1 MKFALFIGCNIPAR
15 VGEYLTSARAV
26 LDRLGVELADFRSF
40 GCCGYPLRALDQ
52 KGFLLSAARN
62 LAIAE
67 KAGLDI
73 LALCKCCF
81 GSLQKA
87 ARILQENPT
96 LVLEVNRLLDRE
108 DLKYRS
114 GIQVKHLLSV
124 LYHDVGLDPIQE
136 KITRPYRG
144 LKIAPQVGCHALRP
158 SRITRFD
165 DPLQPVLFDALVRV
179 TGAESLAW
187 DTRLDCCGAPLLG
200 VNDEVALKRTSDKI
214 RKSREAGADYLCTA
228 CPFCQMQ
235 FKMARKHW
243 IASAGSEKP
252 VPPILYTQLLGLS
265 LGLDRARLGFS
276 EDPLEIEGLRRFM
289 SEEQSHA

>member
-15 VGEYLTSARAV
+15 VGQYLTSARAV

-40 GCCGYPLRALDQ
+40 GCCGYPLRATDQ
-52 KGFLLSAARN
+52 KGYLLSSVRN

-67 KAGLDI
+67 KAGLDM

-81 GSLQKA
+81 GNLKKA
-87 ARILQENPT
+87 ARVFQENSS
-96 LVLEVNRLLDRE
+96 LAEEMNRILGRDGLHYQGRV
-108 DLKYRS
+108 
-114 GIQVKHLLSV
+114 QVKHLLSV
-124 LYHDVGLDPIQE
+124 LYQDVGLETIQK
-136 KITRPYRG
+136 KIIRPYTG

-158 SRITRFD
+158 SRITQFD
-165 DPLQPVLFDALVRV
+165 DPVHPVLFDALVGV

-200 VNDEVALKRTSDKI
+200 VNDEVSLQRTRDKI

-228 CPFCQMQ
+228 CPFCQLQ
-235 FKMARKHW
+235 FETARKRPT
-243 IASAGSEKP
+243 ASEGSEKP

-265 LGLDRARLGFS
+265 LGLDRKRLGYA
-276 EDPLEIEGLRRFM
+276 EDHRDIRDLRSFM
-289 SEEQSHA
+289 PEESNHA